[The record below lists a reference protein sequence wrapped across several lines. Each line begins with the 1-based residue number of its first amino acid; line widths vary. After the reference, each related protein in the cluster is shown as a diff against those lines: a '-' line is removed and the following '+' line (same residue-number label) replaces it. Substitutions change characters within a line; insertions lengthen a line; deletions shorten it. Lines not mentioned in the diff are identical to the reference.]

1 MRLLVLL
8 PRFPYPLDKG
18 DKLRA
23 WFQLRELAKRH
34 DITLCALTHEDVSDA
49 SMAAVAPLCRRIEVV
64 RLGAME
70 SARGVAQSALA
81 GEPFQAG
88 YFYSR
93 RAQRIL
99 ERLVAETRP
108 DHAYFQLVRTAR
120 YARGLDVPLTVD
132 FMDAFSWST
141 RRISEHDRGVTGV
154 IRSVEAS
161 RLVDFEARVLERASR
176 GAIISAQDRDRLS
189 SPLRSGM
196 MVVPN
201 GVDLDTFRPRA
212 AEPRYDMLFV
222 GHMSYPPNV
231 VAAHTLAREVLPLVQ
246 KQIPGATLRIAGT
259 HPAPTVV
266 RLRSGSVDVTGWVDD
281 MPACYASARVFVA
294 PIVLGAGM
302 PNKVLQAL
310 AMGLPVVSTPDVS
323 GAIEGSGEVLRVGS
337 ASEDLA
343 AHVVELLRNPA
354 RAKQLGEAGRALAES
369 RYRWDRTTLL
379 LEELFAR
386 PA

>member
-34 DITLCALTHEDVSDA
+34 EITLCALTHEDVSEA
-49 SMAAVAPLCRRIEVV
+49 SMAAVSPLCRRIEVV
-64 RLGAME
+64 RLGVLE
-70 SARGVAQSALA
+70 SALGVAQSALA

-88 YFYSR
+88 YFYSP
-93 RAQRIL
+93 RAHRTL
-99 ERLVAETRP
+99 ERLVAEARP

-120 YARGLDVPLTVD
+120 YARGLDVPLTID

-141 RRISEHDRGVTGV
+141 RRIAEHDRGLTGV
-154 IRSVEAS
+154 IRSAEAS
-161 RLVDFEARVLERASR
+161 RLVDFEARVLERTSR

-189 SPLRSGM
+189 SPRRNGM

-201 GVDLDTFRPRA
+201 GVDLDAFQPRA

-231 VAAHTLAREVLPLVQ
+231 AAAHTLAREVLPLVQ
-246 KQIPGATLRIAGT
+246 KEIPGATLRIAGT
-259 HPAPTVV
+259 HPTPAVL
-266 RLRSGSVDVTGWVDD
+266 RLRSDSVEVTGWVDD
-281 MPACYASARVFVA
+281 MPGCYASARVFVA
-294 PIVLGAGM
+294 PILLGAGM

-323 GAIEGSGEVLRVGS
+323 SAIEGSDEVLRVGS
-337 ASEDLA
+337 SSAELA

-369 RYRWDRTTLL
+369 RYRWDRATLL

-386 PA
+386 PS